1 MILKKDPIIKKAFI
15 ILIVS
20 LIFIISMVIL
30 NNYFFIN
37 QLHNQGIN
45 ISESVGYKFIL
56 KSMAIMFLIIILNG
70 FLFISILKYI
80 VKKLEKVSFDTDRIM
95 DGDYSIVSNVDEEGI
110 LSRLESQFA
119 QMSRRLQLNIN
130 NINDEKE
137 NVKSLVT
144 DVSHQI
150 RTPLASIK
158 MFNSLLIDGGLTK
171 EEEEEFLGRIKDEV
185 DKLEWLANSLAKIST
200 MESGMIQLRK
210 ETGDIRKTILEAV
223 NGIYLEALE
232 KNIDI
237 NIKNLESVYI
247 YHDFKW
253 TKEAIFNILENAVK
267 YTNENGEVNISMEK
281 LETYIKIDIEDNGI
295 GIPPEDIGGIFNRF
309 YRGDSETIKKAEGS
323 GVGLYLT
330 RMILEEQ
337 DGGII
342 VSSEENQGSK
352 FTILLTLQNC
362 QES

>member
-1 MILKKDPIIKKAFI
+1 MMLKKDPVIKKAFI
-15 ILIVS
+15 ILIAS
-20 LIFIISMVIL
+20 LVLIISIVIL
-30 NNYFFIN
+30 NNHLFIN
-37 QLHNQGIN
+37 QLRSQGIN
-45 ISESVGYKFIL
+45 VDKSLDYKFLL
-56 KSMAIMFLIIILNG
+56 KSMAIMFLIFILNV

-80 VKKLEKVSFDTDRIM
+80 VKKLEKVSFDMDRIM
-95 DGDYSIVSNVDEEGI
+95 DGDYSIVSNVDKEGI

-130 NINDEKE
+130 DINAEKE

-158 MFNSLLIDGGLTK
+158 MFNSLLIEGGISK
-171 EEEEEFLGRIKDEV
+171 SEEEEFLRRIEDEV

-200 MESGMIQLRK
+200 MESGMIQLKK
-210 ETGDIRKTILEAV
+210 ETRDIKTTILEAV
-223 NGIYLEALE
+223 NGIYLDALE

-237 NIKNLESVYI
+237 NIKILDSVYI
-247 YHDFKW
+247 YQDFKW
-253 TKEAIFNILENAVK
+253 TKEAIFNILENSIK
-267 YTNENGEVNISMEK
+267 YTEENGQINISMEK

-295 GIPPEDIGGIFNRF
+295 GIPPAEIGKIFNRF
-309 YRGDSETIKKAEGS
+309 YRGDSETVKKAEGS

-330 RMILEEQ
+330 RKILEEQ
-337 DGGII
+337 GGGVI
-342 VSSEENQGSK
+342 VSSEAGQGSK
-352 FTILLTLQNC
+352 FTILLPLQNC